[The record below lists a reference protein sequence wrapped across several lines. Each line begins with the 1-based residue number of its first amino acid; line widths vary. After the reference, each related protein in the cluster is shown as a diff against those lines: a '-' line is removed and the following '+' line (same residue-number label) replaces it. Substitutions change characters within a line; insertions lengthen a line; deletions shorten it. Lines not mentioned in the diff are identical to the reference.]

1 MGAVLRGTARPE
13 PAAGEGAQRHCRRVG
28 LPGGPAGRHSRR
40 PSRRSH
46 GPARDQLRH
55 RQHHRPVD
63 HEQHARHVT
72 YDRAHAD
79 GSADGRRRMPPH
91 RPRAPHRF
99 GRSGAREVNGN
110 CTGPR
115 FQGAGRDAPGQT
127 AFLRNDRS
135 QLPGRHQ
142 RGHPNPGPVLRHRR
156 AGTNDGKVFQQAWRQ
171 SCISGPVACRFG
183 LKFAS
188 PLHHSKGSDMSHAFN
203 PSRRRLLHT
212 DAGAAA
218 AFALPAS
225 VLAQSRQIVVAE
237 PGGPYSGAYRKAFFD
252 PFEKATG
259 IRVVSVVREAQPV
272 AQFTAMVETK
282 NYIWD
287 VTTLALGSD
296 IPILEARGL
305 LEPIGLKAAEFP
317 GMMPGSVRE
326 NWLGVDVYSTV
337 IGYRSDKFGTNRPQ
351 NWADF
356 WDVKKFPGRRGMR
369 SNPLDTLE
377 EALMADG
384 VPIDKLYPLD
394 VDRAFRSLD
403 KIKPQVAWWTS
414 GAQSAQLIQSGE
426 VDMICAWNGR

>member
-1 MGAVLRGTARPE
+1 
-13 PAAGEGAQRHCRRVG
+13 
-28 LPGGPAGRHSRR
+28 
-40 PSRRSH
+40 
-46 GPARDQLRH
+46 
-55 RQHHRPVD
+55 
-63 HEQHARHVT
+63 
-72 YDRAHAD
+72 
-79 GSADGRRRMPPH
+79 
-91 RPRAPHRF
+91 
-99 GRSGAREVNGN
+99 
-110 CTGPR
+110 
-115 FQGAGRDAPGQT
+115 
-127 AFLRNDRS
+127 
-135 QLPGRHQ
+135 
-142 RGHPNPGPVLRHRR
+142 
-156 AGTNDGKVFQQAWRQ
+156 
-171 SCISGPVACRFG
+171 
-183 LKFAS
+183 
-188 PLHHSKGSDMSHAFN
+188 MSHAFN

-212 DAGAAA
+212 TAGVAT

-225 VLAQSRQIVVAE
+225 VLAQNRQIVVAE

-337 IGYRSDKFGTNRPQ
+337 IGYRSDKFGTNGPQ

-426 VDMICAWNGR
+426 VDMICAWNGRLQAVIDGGAPVSIVWNQGTYSMEGWGIPKGTPRAEMAKAFVRFCADAKRQSEITEQLAYGPTNLKAYEYIAAKRAAVLPTAPQNIKQMGLANPEWWHQNREKVSERFITWMVR